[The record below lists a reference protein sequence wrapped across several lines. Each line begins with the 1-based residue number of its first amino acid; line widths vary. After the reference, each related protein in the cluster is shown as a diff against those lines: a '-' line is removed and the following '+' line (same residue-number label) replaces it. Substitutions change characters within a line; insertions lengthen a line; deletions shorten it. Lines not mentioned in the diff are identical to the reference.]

1 MEPDIIWENV
11 VSSGAWKVQVE
22 SIGENMWR
30 GNLKIYDV
38 DDNLQYQR
46 EVSITRGL
54 QEGGT
59 EVNFREWEKVITTW
73 IHQFS

>member
-1 MEPDIIWENV
+1 MEPDIVWENV
-11 VSSGAWKVQVE
+11 VGSGAWRVQIE

-38 DDNLQYQR
+38 DDNLKYQR

-54 QEGGT
+54 LEGGT
-59 EVNFREWEKVITTW
+59 KENFREWERVITTW
-73 IHQFS
+73 IHQLS